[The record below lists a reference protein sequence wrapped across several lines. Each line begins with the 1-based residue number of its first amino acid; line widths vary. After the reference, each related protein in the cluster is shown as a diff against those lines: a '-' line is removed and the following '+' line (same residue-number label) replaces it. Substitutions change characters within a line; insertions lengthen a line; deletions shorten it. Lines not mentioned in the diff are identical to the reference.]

1 MIGPGVPSAP
11 RVKNLLGYSRGIVDA
26 KSLNRA
32 SRAIQTSPRR
42 SVIPIELHP
51 SPAREFPKDVSGAS
65 PLFFYGLDERP
76 PLWRGLVYGLQWA
89 LIMFP
94 AVMMVASIASEALQL
109 SGGARIAFFQRMLL
123 LSGGVTVLQTLI
135 GHRYPVQEGPATALL
150 LTFVVLAPQGLATIQ
165 GGFLCGGLFLFAI
178 GQLGWMGR
186 LGRYFTPN
194 VVGVILLLIALT
206 LIPHL
211 VIPLLGI
218 SPEHPTGEGAV
229 FAASLLLILLIAIL
243 TRWLRGFL
251 QTTAILLGMLGGSLG
266 FWAWGRVD
274 LAPVSEAAWLS
285 LPEGLWAGTPHFSP
299 SGVLSSLLAYLAV
312 AVNAVGSI
320 QGVACVVGGGDVGP
334 RTDRALTL
342 TGLAGVAAA
351 GLGVVRTVGY
361 STSPGVILVTRV
373 ASRYALAMCGGVLIV
388 AGLVSRLS
396 ALLSAVPAAVVGAAL
411 CVALAS
417 QVGAAINTITAG
429 SRALGARDYLV
440 VGLPVLLGTVVAAAP
455 ARFLSGLPALLGTIV
470 GNGLV
475 LGILLVLLLEH
486 VLLRQPGRSQ
496 K

>member
-1 MIGPGVPSAP
+1 MP
-11 RVKNLLGYSRGIVDA
+11 KELLS
-26 KSLNRA
+26 SLGQE
-32 SRAIQTSPRR
+32 S
-42 SVIPIELHP
+42 L
-51 SPAREFPKDVSGAS
+51 KDVPVAA
-65 PLFFYGLDERP
+65 PPFFYGLDERP
-76 PLWRGLVYGLQWA
+76 PLWRGLLYGVQWA

-94 AVMMVASIASEALQL
+94 SILMVASIATEALQL
-109 SGGARIAFFQRMLL
+109 SGAARIAFFQRMLL
-123 LSGGVTVLQTLI
+123 LSGSVTVLQTLV
-135 GHRYPVQEGPATALL
+135 GHRYPIQEGPATALL

-165 GGFLCGGLFLFAI
+165 GGFLCGGLLLFAI
-178 GQLGWMGR
+178 GRFGWMGR

-211 VIPLLGI
+211 FIRLLGI
-218 SPEHPTGEGAV
+218 SPEHPAGEGAV
-229 FAASLLLILLIAIL
+229 FVASLLLILLITIL
-243 TRWLRGFL
+243 ASWLRGFL

-274 LAPVSEAAWLS
+274 LGPVVAAAWLS
-285 LPEGLWAGTPHFSP
+285 LPEGLWAGVPHFSP

-334 RTDRALTL
+334 RTDRALAL

-351 GLGVVRTVGY
+351 GLGVVGTVGY

-373 ASRYALAMCGGVLIV
+373 ASRYALAMCGGILVA

-396 ALLSAVPAAVVGAAL
+396 ALLAAVPAAVVGAAL

-429 SRALGARDYLV
+429 GRALGARDYLV
-440 VGLPVLLGTVVAAAP
+440 VGLPVLLGTVVATAP
-455 ARFLSGLPALLGTIV
+455 ARFFSSFPALLGTIV

-486 VLLRQPGRSQ
+486 LLIGQPASGQGNS
-496 K
+496 